1 MFRNITRNIWLLSLV
16 SLFTDMASEMLYPVM
31 PVYLKHIG
39 FSVFMIGILEGIAEA
54 VAGLSKSYFGG
65 LSDKAGKRL
74 PFVQMG
80 YALSAISKPMMAL
93 FTNIPWIFSARTT
106 DRLGKG
112 IRTAARDALLYQ
124 EAKPGERAAVFG
136 FHRAM
141 DTMGAVLGPILALV
155 FLYFYPGE
163 YKTMFLLAFIP
174 GLLAIVFTL
183 FIKEIKNVPAKSKR
197 VGLLFAFQYWKESTP
212 QYKKLV
218 TALLIFALINSS
230 DLLLLLKIKEDGYSD
245 RQVISVYIFYNL
257 IYALLAFPMGRWAD
271 RIGLKKVFLLGL
283 FFFIATYSGF
293 AFSQSIPVYL
303 FLFFCYG
310 IYAAAT
316 EGISKAWISGL
327 VQKEE
332 TASAIGTFTGFQS
345 IAALISS
352 SLAGFLWF
360 QFGAKTAFLF
370 SAITALLLLIYFW
383 RLEFVREDNG
393 AIDRPE
399 TRQEKNQ

>member
-1 MFRNITRNIWLLSLV
+1 MFRNISRNIWLLSLV

-39 FSVFMIGILEGIAEA
+39 FSVLLIGILEGIAEA

-80 YALSAISKPMMAL
+80 YALSAISKPMMAI

-112 IRTAARDALLYQ
+112 IRTAARDALLNQ
-124 EAKPGERAAVFG
+124 EAKPGEKAAVFG

-163 YKTMFLLAFIP
+163 YKTLFLLAFIP
-174 GLLAIVFTL
+174 GLLAIIFTV
-183 FIKEIKNVPAKSKR
+183 FIKEKNVVPAKSKR

-245 RQVISVYIFYNL
+245 QMVISVYIFYNL
-257 IYALLAFPMGRWAD
+257 IYALLAYPMGRWAD
-271 RIGLKKVFLLGL
+271 RIGLKKIFLIGL
-283 FFFIATYSGF
+283 FFFFITYSGF

-327 VQKEE
+327 VIKKE
-332 TASAIGTFTGFQS
+332 TASAIGTFAGFQS

-370 SAITALLLLIYFW
+370 SAIASILLLFYFW
-383 RLEFVREDNG
+383 RLEFVRENDG
-393 AIDRPE
+393 
-399 TRQEKNQ
+399 TQTT

>member
-39 FSVFMIGILEGIAEA
+39 FSVLLIGILEGIAEA
-54 VAGLSKSYFGG
+54 VAVLSKSYFGG

-93 FTNIPWIFSARTT
+93 FTQIPWVFSARTT
-106 DRLGKG
+106 DRLGQG
-112 IRTAARDALLYQ
+112 IRTAARDALLNQ

-141 DTMGAVLGPILALV
+141 DTMGAVFGPILALV
-155 FLYFYPGE
+155 FLYFYPGQ

-174 GLLAIVFTL
+174 GLLAIIFTL
-183 FIKEIKNVPAKSKR
+183 FIKEKKIVPAKSKS

-245 RQVISVYIFYNL
+245 QQVISVYIFYNL
-257 IYALLAFPMGRWAD
+257 IYALLAFPVGRWAD
-271 RIGLKKVFLLGL
+271 RIGLKKIFLMGL
-283 FFFIATYSGF
+283 FFFFITYSGF

-360 QFGAKTAFLF
+360 QFGAKAAFLF
-370 SAITALLLLIYFW
+370 SAIAALLLLLYFW
-383 RLEFVREDNG
+383 RLKFIREDIE
-393 AIDRPE
+393 AQD
-399 TRQEKNQ
+399 TSVHS